1 MSEIITKKPAQWE
14 DAEDDYDS
22 EEGEAEIGL
31 TPTTIK
37 NQEELKQPEVQNS
50 GQAERGQVITN

>member
-14 DAEDDYDS
+14 DVDDYDS

-37 NQEELKQPEVQNS
+37 GGQEEQKQS
-50 GQAERGQVITN
+50 TT